1 MKILSITTSSPVCG
15 VAILEN
21 EEIIKEI
28 NLENGLTHSETL
40 MPIIKSTLEEAN
52 ISLKD
57 IDLLVVDRG
66 PGSFTGIRIGI
77 ATAKAFADALN
88 IKTIG
93 VNSLE
98 GLAMNVES
106 EGIICSLIDA
116 KRENVFNEIVENKNG
131 ALITKREPSFDNI
144 DILLEEIQSKYNG
157 LTITFVGDGALN
169 YKDKILTKLPSSLF
183 LKNNTLNAKNIAILG
198 AKYIDNDDYFN
209 IEPLYLRKSE
219 AEQKCENNV

>member
-21 EEIIKEI
+21 EEIIKET

-77 ATAKAFADALN
+77 ATAKALADALN

-116 KRENVFNEIVENKNG
+116 KRENVFNEIVEKDNG

-219 AEQKCENNV
+219 AEQKKV

>member
-1 MKILSITTSSPVCG
+1 MKILSITTSSIVCG

-28 NLENGLTHSETL
+28 NIENGLTHSETL

-88 IKTIG
+88 IKPIG

-98 GLAMNVES
+98 GLATNVES

-116 KRENVFNEIVENKNG
+116 KRENVFNEIIENKNG
-131 ALITKREPSFDNI
+131 VFSTKREASFDNI
-144 DILLEEIQSKYNG
+144 NELLDKIQSNYNG
-157 LTITFVGDGALN
+157 LTFTFVGDGAVN
-169 YKDKILTKLPSSLF
+169 YKETILNKLPNSVF
-183 LKNNTLNAKNIAILG
+183 VKDNAIKAKNIGLLG
-198 AKYIDNDDYFN
+198 LRNKDNTDYYN
-209 IEPLYLRKSE
+209 VEPLYLRKSE
-219 AEQKCENNV
+219 AEQKKENL

>member
-1 MKILSITTSSPVCG
+1 MKILSITTSSIVCG

-28 NLENGLTHSETL
+28 NIENGLTHSETL

-98 GLAMNVES
+98 GLAMNVGY

-144 DILLEEIQSKYNG
+144 DTLLEEIQSKYG

-169 YKDKILTKLPSSLF
+169 YKDKILTKLPNSLF
-183 LKNNTLNAKNIAILG
+183 AENNTLNAKNIAILG

-219 AEQKCENNV
+219 AEQKCEKI

>member
-1 MKILSITTSSPVCG
+1 MKILSVTTSSPVCG
-15 VAILEN
+15 VSILEN
-21 EEIIKEI
+21 EEVLKEI

-40 MPIIKSTLEEAN
+40 MPIIKNILEEN
-52 ISLKD
+52 SLTLSD

-77 ATAKAFADALN
+77 ATIKAFADSLN

-98 GLAMNVES
+98 GLAMNMEN

-116 KRENVFNEIVENKNG
+116 KRENVFNEIIESKNG
-131 ALITKREPSFDNI
+131 VFSTKREASFDNI
-144 DILLEEIQSKYNG
+144 NELLDEIQSNYNG
-157 LTITFVGDGALN
+157 LTLTFVGDGALN